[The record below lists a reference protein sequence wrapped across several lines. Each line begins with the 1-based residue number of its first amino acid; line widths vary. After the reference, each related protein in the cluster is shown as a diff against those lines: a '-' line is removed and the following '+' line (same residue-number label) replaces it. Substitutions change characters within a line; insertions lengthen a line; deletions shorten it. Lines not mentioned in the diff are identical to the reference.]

1 MAGKLLVR
9 EIPVSAVYCRGR
21 PIGRIVLNGVTLWE
35 GLRRL
40 PLLQLTDCGSGTTA
54 TAIALGGGF
63 AGAVRHSRSDT
74 AAAAGTAGHTA
85 SVQDVGRSRADVK
98 LTPTIDAAL
107 LLIPAGTDHE
117 VTARLEEGVAALI
130 RAAGDYEARLGQ
142 SDRAAAAAGSGHDGI
157 SATTGS
163 EDGMGAVTN
172 GETRSEGT
180 VGQSDRSAQG
190 RTRLKSTSRP
200 AGAWTELTGGPGVET
215 AAHTVGSG
223 LAWCSGTNLRPNAP
237 YDLRSDKTAAL
248 RAANGQGTAAAGRG
262 ACVPVI
268 RSGAE
273 HGAGMSGRG
282 GFGAAAALGVQTIA
296 DEPWAVQEKDVLT
309 IYQAKSATQ
318 TGKTLEV
325 T

>member
-54 TAIALGGGF
+54 TAIALSGGF

-74 AAAAGTAGHTA
+74 AAAAGTTGHTA

-107 LLIPAGTDHE
+107 LLIPAGTAHE

-130 RAAGDYEARLGQ
+130 RAAGDYEAGLGQ

-172 GETRSEGT
+172 G
-180 VGQSDRSAQG
+180 
-190 RTRLKSTSRP
+190 TSRP
-200 AGAWTELTGGPGVET
+200 AGT
-215 AAHTVGSG
+215 AGQSG
-223 LAWCSGTNLRPNAP
+223 
-237 YDLRSDKTAAL
+237 RSACGASRAAAL
-248 RAANGQGTAAAGRG
+248 DRAGVLAALLSGRPAAGTDGHGRGSARIWDSGGALTAIAGGWCAEKAQTSTANGASLSKRA
-262 ACVPVI
+262 
-268 RSGAE
+268 
-273 HGAGMSGRG
+273 
-282 GFGAAAALGVQTIA
+282 GFGLAAALGVRPVS
-296 DEPWAVQEKDVLT
+296 DVPWAAQDGSTLT
-309 IYQAKSATQ
+309 VYRAWQGTQ
-318 TGKTLEV
+318 TERILEV
-325 T
+325 M